1 MTTEQENKLYENF
14 KKFTI
19 LYNSTIT
26 YTDEKVYRLSPLT
39 YNLNHPIPVE
49 DMIEKDCEDVI
60 NIKMPKSEYTRFM
73 SHWANYIDIMR
84 MCKDNPLIL
93 TEFEKVVI
101 MVNLMK

>member
-14 KKFTI
+14 KKFTT

-26 YTDEKVYRLSPLT
+26 YTDEKVYRLSPMS
-39 YNLNHPIPVE
+39 YNLNHPIPE
-49 DMIEKDCEDVI
+49 SDRIDSDCEDVI

-73 SHWANYIDIMR
+73 SHWGNYIDIMR
-84 MCKDNPLIL
+84 MCKENPLIL
-93 TEFEKVVI
+93 AEFEKVVI

>member
-14 KKFTI
+14 KKFTT

-26 YTDEKVYRLSPLT
+26 YTDEKVYRLSPMS
-39 YNLNHPIPVE
+39 YNLNHPISEIDRIDNDV
-49 DMIEKDCEDVI
+49 EDVI

-73 SHWANYIDIMR
+73 SHWGNYIDIMR

-93 TEFEKVVI
+93 AEFEKVVI